1 MALCMFMPASPASPI
16 STVSDPHD
24 QSEALSAAVRE
35 ASARGQALRIV
46 GGGTKGFYGQRVE
59 GEALCLADH
68 RGVIAYDPAEL
79 VITARAGTPLAE
91 IEAILSQNGQ
101 LLAFEPLVFGEG
113 GTLGGAVA
121 SGLCGAR
128 RPFAG
133 AVRDSLLGV
142 TVLDGQ
148 GQALRF
154 GGTVFKNVAG
164 FDAFRLMAGGLGCL
178 GVLLDVSL
186 RVAPRTAAETSLML
200 EEPWATSRARLIA
213 LMRRAL
219 PLSGAVHDGTRLHLR
234 LSGAVAGVDAL
245 ARELGGE
252 AEGPG
257 FWETLRRRELPPLA
271 AERLWR
277 VSVPMTADTH
287 AIESLGVVTLRD
299 WAGAEIWLES
309 EAQAETIRAA
319 ATATGGHATLFRGAG
334 PNEEVFHPLPPG
346 LLALHQR
353 IKRAFDPAGVFNPG
367 RMYQD
372 L

>member
-1 MALCMFMPASPASPI
+1 MFMPANLASPI

-24 QSEALSAAVRE
+24 RTQALGAAVRE
-35 ASARGQALRIV
+35 ASARGQPLRIV
-46 GGGTKGFYGQRVE
+46 GADTKAFYGRRVE
-59 GEALCLADH
+59 GEALSLAGH

-91 IEAILSQNGQ
+91 VEAILRQNGQ
-101 LLAFEPLVFGEG
+101 LLAFEPLIFGEG

-164 FDAFRLMAGGLGCL
+164 FDAFRLMAGALGCL

-186 RVAPRTAAETSLML
+186 RVAPRAAAETCLSL
-200 EEPWATSRARLIA
+200 EEPWPASKARLIA
-213 LMRRAL
+213 LMRKAV

-234 LSGAVAGVDAL
+234 LSGAVAGVAAL

-252 AEGPG
+252 AEPAG
-257 FWETLRRRELPPLA
+257 FWDALRRRDLSALA
-271 AERLWR
+271 APRLWR
-277 VSVPMTADTH
+277 VSLPMTADTG

-299 WAGAEIWLES
+299 WAGAEIWLAS
-309 EAQAETIRAA
+309 DAPAEALRAA
-319 ATATGGHATLFRGAG
+319 ATAAGGHATVFRGAG
-334 PNEEVFHPLPPG
+334 PGEEVFHPLPPG